1 MNKLLDLLRSERPL
15 LGGAFGRIAEE
26 LSFDRAVV
34 RIAGFLILWAV
45 PYLFGASFH
54 TAWIFSI
61 LSYVALMI
69 FVRRLDRFGSRLD
82 RRLSRRWRDR
92 GYGRFG
98 GRTDCDGF
106 PSTPQT
112 GSVPHPGSGA
122 PSARNEPSAS
132 TPVASRS
139 GSGQQLSDALS
150 DLEQRLAR
158 LDQRIQKMET
168 AVTDRAFDWDRRF
181 RKG

>member
-1 MNKLLDLLRSERPL
+1 MNKILDRLRSDRPL

-26 LSFDRAVV
+26 LGFDRAVV
-34 RIAGFLILWAV
+34 RIAGFLILSAV
-45 PYLFGASFH
+45 PYLFGASFGV
-54 TAWIFSI
+54 AWMFSI

-82 RRLSRRWRDR
+82 RKLSRRWKDRD
-92 GYGRFG
+92 YGRFG
-98 GRTDCDGF
+98 DRTDCNGF
-106 PSTPQT
+106 PSSPQA
-112 GSVPHPGSGA
+112 GSVPHPGLET
-122 PSARNEPSAS
+122 PSARGQPSAPI
-132 TPVASRS
+132 PVASHS
-139 GSGQQLSDALS
+139 GAGQQISDALS
-150 DLEQRLAR
+150 DFEQRLAR

>member
-1 MNKLLDLLRSERPL
+1 MNKLLDRLRSERPL

-26 LSFDRAVV
+26 LGFDRAIV
-34 RIAGFLILWAV
+34 RIAGFLILLAV
-45 PYLFGASFH
+45 PYLLGTSFRA
-54 TAWIFSI
+54 AWIFSI

-69 FVRRLDRFGSRLD
+69 FIRRLDRFGSRLD
-82 RRLSRRWRDR
+82 RKLSRRWRDR
-92 GYGRFG
+92 GSGRFG
-98 GRTDCDGF
+98 GRTDCNGF
-106 PSTPQT
+106 PSTSQS
-112 GSVPHPGSGA
+112 GSVPHPGSET
-122 PSARNEPSAS
+122 PSARDQPFAP
-132 TPVASRS
+132 TPVASRP

-168 AVTDRAFDWDRRF
+168 AVTDRAFDWDRRL

>member
-1 MNKLLDLLRSERPL
+1 MNKLLDRLRSERPL
-15 LGGAFGRIAEE
+15 FGGAFGQIADE
-26 LSFDRAVV
+26 LGFDRAVV
-34 RIAGFLILWAV
+34 RIAGFLILLVV
-45 PYLFGASFH
+45 PYLLGASFRA
-54 TAWIFSI
+54 AWIFSI

-82 RRLSRRWRDR
+82 RKLFRRWKDRD
-92 GYGRFG
+92 YGRFG
-98 GRTDCDGF
+98 GRTDCNGF
-106 PSTPQT
+106 PSSPQT
-112 GSVPHPGSGA
+112 DSVPHSGSET
-122 PSARNEPSAS
+122 PSARGQPSAPI
-132 TPVASRS
+132 PVDSHS
-139 GSGQQLSDALS
+139 GSGQQITDALS